1 MNFIYAGKEIDNDT
15 INRINLLLSTPKGT
29 MPNDREYGID
39 ISFLDNPINVSESLF
54 VIEASY
60 ALEKYEK
67 TITVDSVEFSTDDTT
82 GEVTAIITLVDNIDY
97 YGEDEDQDEE
107 EEIDIEEEVE
117 DDE

>member
-39 ISFLDNPINVSESLF
+39 MSFLDNPINVSESLF

-60 ALEKYEK
+60 ALDRYEK
-67 TITVDSVEFSTDDTT
+67 NITIESAEFTVDKNGEISAKINIVESVNEDDDD
-82 GEVTAIITLVDNIDY
+82 IDDY
-97 YGEDEDQDEE
+97 YEYEEEYEEVDEDE
-107 EEIDIEEEVE
+107 
-117 DDE
+117 